1 MACMSGTFELNRPL
15 QLSQILFRPNW
26 PFQNIFSKYI
36 SKIECQNTF
45 QREMLLLD
53 LLASHLLKECLPNLA
68 TPASV
73 SSSSFQHWKA
83 RASSVDVIA
92 LSEIWKQNLLL
103 YSSEIWLNF
112 QIWDLIS
119 FLYSAKLSPR
129 LLHLHNELCQLDL
142 LLLLTFLYTFKK
154 ILSIL

>member
-1 MACMSGTFELNRPL
+1 MLCQANLWKVSIIILTFPFLFWVESNHCNDASHIILVQNVWFLISCKKDNATMACVSGTFELNRPL

-26 PFQNIFSKYI
+26 PFQKIFSKYI

-45 QREMLLLD
+45 QREILLLD

-83 RASSVDVIA
+83 ERR
-92 LSEIWKQNLLL
+92 K
-103 YSSEIWLNF
+103 SSEIGNYHSLTHWLTHW
-112 QIWDLIS
+112 QG
-119 FLYSAKLSPR
+119 
-129 LLHLHNELCQLDL
+129 
-142 LLLLTFLYTFKK
+142 
-154 ILSIL
+154 